1 MPFARSTGAVT
12 SRPGRFELANDGTP
26 FLDTDDC
33 GCDDPGTAELTEA
46 FFNSERS
53 LDDIEN
59 ILVGRAIMD
68 ADGNVSAAAKR
79 LGITRSRLDY
89 RLKKRNRPT

>member
-33 GCDDPGTAELTEA
+33 GCDDPGAAELTEA

-59 ILVGRAIMD
+59 ILVDRAIM
-68 ADGNVSAAAKR
+68 AAKR